1 MKGTAKGKVVKI
13 LQIVLTLALAVSV
26 SAQQVQPVVWT
37 KEQVAELNVLV
48 DNWVYA
54 HYRGANITAKHAA
67 LLPTGEMDVT
77 RSASVPLSPNSP
89 LRRLGAVSVNID
101 IFCKAVP
108 TPPDNQTYKLLCNES
123 H

>member
-1 MKGTAKGKVVKI
+1 MRNGIGCKVFWKW
-13 LQIVLTLALAVSV
+13 LLTLALADSM
-26 SAQQVQPVVWT
+26 SAQQIQPVVWT

-54 HYRGANITAKHAA
+54 HYRGANITAKYST
-67 LLPTGEMDVT
+67 LLPSGEMNVA
-77 RSASVPLSPNSP
+77 RSVSVPVSPNSQ
-89 LRRLGAVSVNID
+89 LGRLGAASININTL
-101 IFCKAVP
+101 CKAVP